1 MENQDRIFYD
11 GTNHQ
16 EVASFLGA
24 IIAEIKIT
32 SMGEPARLLYI
43 GDGKQTQLEA
53 GKYYS
58 KQLIEV
64 YKIIAE

>member
-24 IIAEIKIT
+24 ITTEIKLT
-32 SMGEPARLLYI
+32 SMGEPTRILHI
-43 GDGKQTQLEA
+43 GDGNHAKLEA

-58 KQLIEV
+58 KQLTEV

>member
-24 IIAEIKIT
+24 IITEIKIT
-32 SMGEPARLLYI
+32 SMGEPTRLLHI
-43 GDGKQTQLEA
+43 GDEKQTKLEP

>member
-1 MENQDRIFYD
+1 MENQDKIFYD
-11 GTNHQ
+11 GTNHE

-24 IIAEIKIT
+24 IITEIKMH
-32 SMGEPARLLYI
+32 SMGEPERLLHI
-43 GDGKQTQLEA
+43 GDGKQTILEA